1 MHYLGRCAFANKP
14 RGETMLDRKIA
25 LAAAAA
31 AVLSAPAYA
40 ERLSMA
46 TPWPGG
52 QWIESMERMSDNI
65 AFLTDG
71 QAGHSFGQPNTLV
84 PDFR

>member
-1 MHYLGRCAFANKP
+1 
-14 RGETMLDRKIA
+14 MLDRNIA

-71 QAGHSFGQPNTLV
+71 EVEIEVLAGGAIRKRS
-84 PDFR
+84 